1 MEAGEKRRGCL
12 GEERRK
18 RRTRGNGAGG
28 GGFELGSWRERRE
41 GVSDEVLEEESELGG
56 ELLETSVCEGNGL
69 IGVVHGRIGEERLE
83 EIVACGVEENH
94 NPLVC
99 CSLVNGVQ
107 NRGNLGMTASFSSH
121 A

>member
-1 MEAGEKRRGCL
+1 MC
-12 GEERRK
+12 
-18 RRTRGNGAGG
+18 
-28 GGFELGSWRERRE
+28 
-41 GVSDEVLEEESELGG
+41 DEVLEEESELRG

-83 EIVACGVEENH
+83 EIVARGVEENH

-99 CSLVNGVQ
+99 CSLVYGVQ
-107 NRGNLGMTASFSSH
+107 NRGNLVMTASFSSH